1 MAGAVRSLSVRS
13 LLRGQASWSYVT
25 WTSFSPGF
33 WLLTSCAARAR
44 LISTLFALFR
54 AWMFVVTCLRIP
66 I

>member
-13 LLRGQASWSYVT
+13 LLRRQASWSYVT
-25 WTSFSPGF
+25 WTSFCPGF

-54 AWMFVVTCLRIP
+54 A
-66 I
+66 